1 MAIAKEPRGLRMKQG
16 NMLLLC
22 LLIALIAI
30 APLPA
35 AGAARDAKF
44 PAKPIKILIPEG
56 PGGTEDVPTRALAK
70 VMEKILGQPI
80 VCINTPGGTG
90 TRVLTELQKEK
101 PDGYVIGVLSPGTI
115 VAALTT
121 HVDFSVAKDFTHV
134 IRVKIHPT
142 PLAVKRDAPWNS
154 WEDFL
159 KAARTAKEPMKIGMW
174 GSRSFACMGLEQIA
188 KKENVTFTYVPF
200 NSTGEAMS
208 SILGGHTDVTTGSS
222 GIMYSKEGGTLKTL
236 LLFSNRRIKD
246 LPGVPTA
253 TEKGYSGLGL
263 TGGFCWIVA
272 PKGLPAPI
280 IKTLQDAVKK
290 GIQDEEYLK
299 LLAKYDLIADGTS
312 GPAFVDGLIPL
323 EAQIGELLKQMK

>member
-1 MAIAKEPRGLRMKQG
+1 MKGNKVWPIWLFVVLTVMTSLSAFGAGKEAKY
-16 NMLLLC
+16 
-22 LLIALIAI
+22 
-30 APLPA
+30 
-35 AGAARDAKF
+35 

-56 PGGTEDVPTRALAK
+56 PGGTNDVPTRALAK
-70 VMEKILGQPI
+70 AMEKILGQPV
-80 VCINTPGGTG
+80 VCINMPGGTG

-101 PDGYVIGVLSPGTI
+101 PDGYVIGSVSPGTI
-115 VAALTT
+115 IAALSTKA
-121 HVDFSVAKDFTHV
+121 DFSVARDFTHL
-134 IRVKIHPT
+134 VKYQIHPN
-142 PLAVKRDAPWNS
+142 PVAVKKDAPWNS

-159 KAARTAKEPMKIGMW
+159 KDARTRKEPMKIGMW

-188 KKENVTFTYVPF
+188 RKENVTFTYVPF

-236 LLFSNRRIKD
+236 LLFSSRRIKD

-253 TEKGYSGLGL
+253 SEKGYSGLGL
-263 TGGFCWIVA
+263 TGGFSWLVA
-272 PKGLPAPI
+272 PKGLPGPAL
-280 IKTLQDAVKK
+280 KTLQDAVKK

-299 LLAKYDLIADGTS
+299 LLAKYDLIPDGMS
-312 GPAFVDGLIPL
+312 GKEFDDELKTL

>member
-1 MAIAKEPRGLRMKQG
+1 MKQG
-16 NMLLLC
+16 NMLLPC
-22 LLIALIAI
+22 LLIALIVT
-30 APLPA
+30 APLTA

-44 PAKPIKILIPEG
+44 PARPIKILIPEG

-90 TRVLTELQKEK
+90 TRVLTELQKAK
-101 PDGYVIGVLSPGTI
+101 PDGYVIGVVSPGTI

>member
-1 MAIAKEPRGLRMKQG
+1 MKKGIGRRGNQRKIIMKELKGL
-16 NMLLLC
+16 LFC
-22 LLIALIAI
+22 LLAVGIVAM
-30 APLPA
+30 PLWGQA
-35 AGAARDAKF
+35 ATRDAKF

-56 PGGTEDVPTRALAK
+56 PGGTNDVPTRALAK
-70 VMEKILGQPI
+70 AVEKILGQPI

-90 TRVLTELQKEK
+90 TRVLTELRKEK
-101 PDGYVIGVLSPGTI
+101 PDGYVLGSVSPGTI
-115 VAALTT
+115 IAALSNK
-121 HVDFSVAKDFTHV
+121 VDFFVAKDFTHL
-134 IRVKIHPT
+134 IKYQIHPN
-142 PLAVKRDAPWNS
+142 PVAVKRDAPWNT

-236 LLFSNRRIKD
+236 LLFSNGRIKD

-253 TEKGYSGLGL
+253 SEKGYSGLGV
-263 TGGFCWIVA
+263 TGGFSWLVA
-272 PKGLPAPI
+272 PKGLPGPQNP
-280 IKTLQDAVKK
+280 T
-290 GIQDEEYLK
+290 GRIQERHT
-299 LLAKYDLIADGTS
+299 G
-312 GPAFVDGLIPL
+312 
-323 EAQIGELLKQMK
+323 